1 MVTNLTLAQSNYP
14 IQTIINGDTVV
25 ILTKKQADDI
35 NNIFENQKSKID
47 TLKKQLSSYRIQNQ
61 ELNNQI
67 STLSLFHDSV
77 TKRLDILNHWLYWSA
92 VDNVWMYYSY
102 EDSSVMALDLTFYQM
117 DLDAPTGNLLFINAP
132 KEYRSEDYI
141 KEQRDKKES
150 PPLKW
155 EFKIPEA
162 IRPKITKIL

>member
-67 STLSLFHDSV
+67 STLSLFYDSV

-117 DLDAPTGNLLFINAP
+117 DLDPSTGNMFFINTP

-141 KEQRDKKES
+141 NKQRDKKES
-150 PPLKW
+150 PHLKW
-155 EFKIPEA
+155 EYTIPENV
-162 IRPKITKIL
+162 RPKVVKIL